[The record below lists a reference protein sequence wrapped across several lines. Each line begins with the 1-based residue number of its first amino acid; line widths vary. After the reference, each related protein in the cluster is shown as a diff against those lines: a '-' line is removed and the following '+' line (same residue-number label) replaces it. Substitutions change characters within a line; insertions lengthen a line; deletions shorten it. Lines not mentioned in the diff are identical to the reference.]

1 MEMKI
6 NRFRLIAI
14 SVALLAGAACSG
26 KKPSASAPAVQKT
39 PPPPIQAAS
48 KPNKPAT
55 SANITAAKAPAPAAK
70 PQPSVPVQVQ
80 AKPAP
85 PADPVADLI
94 AQVDKEYQAGQ
105 QEYTN
110 GHNDIA
116 KQHFSQAFNLLQGAP
131 ASTRADQR
139 FQKEMDRVLEG
150 MNSTELSALQTEPP
164 PAEAQQKSEPA
175 PIDEANEVSNYPV
188 DPNLK
193 AKAAAEIKATHS
205 DLPLMMTDQVASYI
219 NYFSNRGRGTLE
231 RALQRSG
238 RYREMIERTL
248 KEEGVP
254 QDLIYLAQAESGF
267 HPYAVSRAGARGIW
281 QFMGSRAR
289 AYDLH
294 RDSWVDERQDPEK
307 STRAAARHLKDL
319 YNQFGDWYLAM
330 AAYNSGPGTVQSAVK
345 RTGYADYWELWKRN
359 VLPKETRNYVPIIL
373 AVTIM
378 AKNPAQY
385 DLQSIVP
392 DHEITYDTVKINYPV
407 DLRLVAEAV
416 DTTVDELQDLNPSLL
431 RMVTPKGHYD
441 LHLPPG
447 TSEKYQTAI
456 ASIPPD
462 MRVWWRL
469 HKVESGDTLMSVAR
483 RYHTTARAIAQ
494 NNQLDLS
501 ADLEPGSKL
510 VVPVAPGRHAA
521 GEAQTYAKRLTVYRV
536 RKGDTV
542 QRVADNLGI
551 PPTVIRRWNRLKG
564 DSLAGRRVLYVHL
577 PISPGAAAAARSVAT
592 KSKRNSHLAKASAS
606 TVSATEPASEKPVA
620 AKASNRHHTVRR
632 GETLYSIA
640 NSYNTT
646 VKAIKQT
653 NANVATLRPGMVLI
667 IPPQQ

>member
-6 NRFRLIAI
+6 NRFTLIAI
-14 SVALLAGAACSG
+14 LLALLAASACSG
-26 KKPSASAPAVQKT
+26 KKPTAATPAVQKT
-39 PPPPIQAAS
+39 PPPPIQAVS
-48 KPNKPAT
+48 KPTAGAT
-55 SANITAAKAPAPAAK
+55 VTGKEPVPAAK
-70 PQPSVPVQVQ
+70 PQASTPVQAEV
-80 AKPAP
+80 KTAP
-85 PADPVADLI
+85 PADPVAEMI
-94 AQVDKEYQAGQ
+94 AKVEKEYQAGQ
-105 QEYTN
+105 QEYAN
-110 GHNDIA
+110 GHNDLA
-116 KQHFSQAFNLLQGAP
+116 KQHFSAAFNLLQGAP
-131 ASTRADQR
+131 ASDRADKR
-139 FQKEMDRVLEG
+139 FQSEMDRVLEG
-150 MNSTELSALQTEPP
+150 MNNIELSALQTEPP
-164 PAEAQQKSEPA
+164 PADVQQKSEPA

-188 DPNLK
+188 DPNVK

-205 DLPLMMTDQVASYI
+205 DLPLMLTDQVASYI

-231 RALQRSG
+231 HALQRSG

-294 RDSWVDERQDPEK
+294 RDSFVDERQDPEK

-378 AKNPAQY
+378 AKNPEQY
-385 DLQSIVP
+385 DLESIVP
-392 DHEITYDTVKINYPV
+392 DRPVSYDTVKINYPV
-407 DLRLVAEAV
+407 DLRLVAECV
-416 DTTVDELQDLNPSLL
+416 DSNVDELQDLNPSLL

-441 LHLPPG
+441 LHLPAG
-447 TSEKYQTAI
+447 SSQQYQTAI
-456 ASIPPD
+456 ATIPTD

-469 HKVESGDTLMSVAR
+469 HKVQSGDTLMSVAR
-483 RYHTTARAIAQ
+483 HYHTTAKAIAQ
-494 NNQLDLS
+494 SNQLDLS

-577 PISPGAAAAARSVAT
+577 PISPGAAAASRSVAS
-592 KSKRNSHLAKASAS
+592 KSKRSSHLAKTSSAS
-606 TVSATEPASEKPVA
+606 EDSSEPATEKPATKPD
-620 AKASNRHHTVRR
+620 STRHHTVRR

-646 VKAIKQT
+646 VKAIQQT

>member
-6 NRFRLIAI
+6 NRLSLIAI
-14 SVALLAGAACSG
+14 SLTVMAGLACSG
-26 KKPSASAPAVQKT
+26 KKPVASAPALHKT
-39 PPPPIQAAS
+39 PPPPIQSSS
-48 KPNKPAT
+48 KPASQPAV
-55 SANITAAKAPAPAAK
+55 SVAKKEPAPEAK
-70 PQPSVPVQVQ
+70 PQVPVPVQ

-85 PADPVADLI
+85 MADPVGDLI
-94 AQVDKEYQAGQ
+94 AKVEKQYQAGQ
-105 QEYTN
+105 QEYAN
-110 GHNDIA
+110 GRNEIA
-116 KQHFSQAFNLLQGAP
+116 KQHFTEAFNLLQGSP
-131 ASTRADQR
+131 ANIRADQR
-139 FQKEMDRVLEG
+139 FQREMDRVLEG
-150 MNSTELSALQTEPP
+150 MNSLELAALQAEPP
-164 PAEAQQKSEPA
+164 ATEQKSEPA

-188 DPNLK
+188 DPNVK
-193 AKAAAEIKATHS
+193 AKAAAEIKAMHS
-205 DLPLMMTDQVASYI
+205 DLPLMLTDQVASYI
-219 NYFSNRGRGTLE
+219 NYFSNRGRETLE
-231 RALQRSG
+231 HALQRSG
-238 RYREMIERTL
+238 RYREMIEHTL

-345 RTGYADYWELWKRN
+345 RTGYADFWELYRRN
-359 VLPKETRNYVPIIL
+359 VLPKETRNYVPIIV

-378 AKNPAQY
+378 AKNPEQY
-385 DLQSIVP
+385 DLGSIVP
-392 DHEITYDTVKINYPV
+392 DHPITYDTVKINYAV
-407 DLRLVAEAV
+407 DLRLVAETV

-431 RMVTPKGHYD
+431 RMITPKGRYD
-441 LHLPPG
+441 LHLPAG

-469 HKVESGDTLMSVAR
+469 HKVGSGDTLMSVAR
-483 RYHTTARAIAQ
+483 RYHTTARAIAET
-494 NNQLDLS
+494 NQVEVS
-501 ADLEPGSKL
+501 ADLEAGTKL

-551 PPTVIRRWNRLKG
+551 PPAVIRRWNRLKG
-564 DSLAGRRVLYVHL
+564 DSLAGRKVLYVHL
-577 PISPGAAAAARSVAT
+577 PISPGAAAATSPSVAS
-592 KSKRNSHLAKASAS
+592 KSKRSSHLAKVSAS
-606 TVSATEPASEKPVA
+606 TSNTSGSAAEKTVDSTKTPT
-620 AKASNRHHTVRR
+620 RRHTVRR

-646 VKAIKQT
+646 VKAIQQT
-653 NANVATLRPGMVLI
+653 NAHAATLRPGMVLI